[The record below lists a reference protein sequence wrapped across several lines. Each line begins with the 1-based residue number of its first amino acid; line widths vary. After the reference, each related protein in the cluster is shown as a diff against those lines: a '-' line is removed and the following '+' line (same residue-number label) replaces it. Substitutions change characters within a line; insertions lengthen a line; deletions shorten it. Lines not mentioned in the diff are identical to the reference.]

1 MHTSTN
7 HLLWLLPLFFPN
19 KRGKGLWSEQESGG
33 CHTVNNLDDRAGL
46 VFLPTSQKCFAVMQ
60 ITIILPRRVTA
71 GNLFKAILLGNGKAL
86 DGCISPQILI
96 GFLSPNQLPSCSRH
110 LCLYIFFGNLHIR
123 FKLFKKLQS
132 RKSEDSCS
140 YK

>member
-1 MHTSTN
+1 MTV
-7 HLLWLLPLFFPN
+7 
-19 KRGKGLWSEQESGG
+19 QE
-33 CHTVNNLDDRAGL
+33 L